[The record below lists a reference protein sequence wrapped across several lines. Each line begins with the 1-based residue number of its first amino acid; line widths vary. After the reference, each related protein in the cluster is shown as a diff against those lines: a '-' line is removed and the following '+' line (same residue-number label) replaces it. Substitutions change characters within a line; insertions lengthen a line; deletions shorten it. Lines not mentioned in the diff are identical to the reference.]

1 MIDTIVGGAIAA
13 VIGALAG
20 FSTALW
26 LERHRGK
33 AKRMLIV
40 DELIAETEQNLVIC
54 KSPTARQ
61 MWWMVTY
68 KLDAYQAFKG
78 QLFFLPKEV
87 RANLAAVAFIL
98 EGANTGI
105 RVHQLRAAYGQPVI
119 EKPIES
125 SKELIAHLEFCS
137 KELQKWRKE
146 HAYQASKS

>member
-1 MIDTIVGGAIAA
+1 MIDTLIGGAIAA
-13 VIGALAG
+13 VTGALAG

-26 LERHRGK
+26 LERRRDK

-54 KSPTARQ
+54 KSPTARE
-61 MWWMVTY
+61 MWWMVPY
-68 KLDAYQAFKG
+68 KLDAYQTYKG
-78 QLFFLPKEV
+78 QLFFLPREI
-87 RANLAAVAFIL
+87 RANLAAAAFIL

-125 SKELIAHLEFCS
+125 PKELITHLEFCN

-146 HAYQASKS
+146 HSH